1 MTLKKRKQNFEMFV
15 KALIGYLALLFL
27 LSGISNADVFKVKI
41 NDKTEL
47 IPAFR
52 EAKTLYIS
60 LPDLLNLLKIDF
72 NSDTINNRLTFKVSN
87 YTFKLT
93 SENPYIVVSSENETR
108 VFQLPL
114 EVISGAGKIY
124 VPVKY
129 FSEIF
134 SRYFPYNFKFD
145 EKSNSIIVSIPTPA
159 DVKLPKFDV
168 YRVEF
173 DKRSNGYLLRILT
186 ARKITD
192 YEVWLGRNNWLY
204 ITIVNASVDISE
216 LKKVS
221 FSELFSDVEIIPYSQ
236 SVQLSFKL
244 KPRIKHYEVVPN
256 KDGTDIL
263 IALYTDEKTSNLEDV
278 KRKFLLDVVVIDPG
292 HGGKDPGA
300 IGVYG
305 TYEKDIT
312 LGVAR
317 KLRTLLENSGL
328 KVIMTRESDE
338 FVELYKRGQIA
349 NSNGGKLFISL
360 HCNSMPYKPH
370 GANGFEVYIL
380 RPGKTEDA
388 IRIAERENAVIKL
401 EENYEE
407 RYKHLT
413 DESYILTAMA
423 HNVYVKNSER
433 FAEIL
438 SIEAKR
444 TLDIKVNGVNQA
456 GFYVLVGASMP
467 SVLVEMAYLSNPEEE
482 KYLRS
487 ETNQWKIARTIF
499 NAVKKF
505 KEEYESSITD

>member
-1 MTLKKRKQNFEMFV
+1 MARLLKCLLIFALMFE
-15 KALIGYLALLFL
+15 
-27 LSGISNADVFKVKI
+27 ISIADVFKVKI
-41 NDKTEL
+41 NDKVEL

-52 EAKTLYIS
+52 EAKTLYVS
-60 LPDLLNLLKIDF
+60 LPDLLNHLKI
-72 NSDTINNRLTFKVSN
+72 NYTLDTLSNRIIFSISGN
-87 YTFKLT
+87 TFKLT
-93 SENPYIVVSSENETR
+93 AENPFIVVSSDREDK
-108 VFQLPL
+108 VFQIPV
-114 EVISGAGKIY
+114 EVISGSGKIF
-124 VPVKY
+124 VPIKY
-129 FSEIF
+129 FAEIF
-134 SRYFPYNFKFD
+134 GSYFSGDFRFD
-145 EKSNSIIVSIPTPA
+145 EKSNMLIIMNTSS
-159 DVKLPKFDV
+159 DVVKPRFDV
-168 YRVEF
+168 YGLKV

-186 ARKITD
+186 TRKISD
-192 YEVWLGRNNWLY
+192 YEVWLGRDNWFY
-204 ITIVNASVDISE
+204 ITIANASVDVSGISN
-216 LKKVS
+216 LS
-221 FSELFSDVEIIPYSQ
+221 FPNFVSDVKVIPYSQ
-236 SVQLSFKL
+236 SVQISLKL
-244 KPRIKHYEVVPN
+244 KEKIKDYEVIPSREV
-256 KDGTDIL
+256 TDIL
-263 IALYTDEKTSNLEDV
+263 ISLYVDESISRMENF

-312 LGVAR
+312 IAVAK
-317 KLRTLLENSGL
+317 KLKSLIESQGI
-328 KVIMTRESDE
+328 KVVMTRDSDE

-370 GANGFEVYIL
+370 SASGFEVYIL

-423 HNVYVKNSER
+423 HNVYVKSSER

-438 SIEAKR
+438 NNEAKK
-444 TLDIKVNGVNQA
+444 TLDIKVNGVSQA

-467 SVLVEMAYLSNPEEE
+467 SVLIEMGYLSNPEEE

-487 ETNQWKIARTIF
+487 EIGQWKIARIIF

-505 KEEYESSITD
+505 KKEYEATIAD

>member
-1 MTLKKRKQNFEMFV
+1 MIRKFI
-15 KALIGYLALLFL
+15 KYLLLFFIAIE
-27 LSGISNADVFKVKI
+27 ISKSDVFKVKI
-41 NDKTEL
+41 NDKVEL

-52 EAKTLYIS
+52 EARTLYIS
-60 LPDLLNLLKIDF
+60 LPDLLNLLKIEYTA
-72 NSDTINNRLTFKVSN
+72 DTVNGFIQFKISEH
-87 YTFKLT
+87 TFKLF
-93 SENPYIVVSSENETR
+93 SENPFIVISSGNETK
-108 VFQLPL
+108 VIQLPV
-114 EVISGAGKIY
+114 EVVSGAGKIF

-134 SRYFPYNFKFD
+134 KRYFQNEFNFD
-145 EKSNSIIVSIPTPA
+145 EKNNLIIASTPTPKSITPA
-159 DVKLPKFDV
+159 PPAFDV
-168 YRVEF
+168 YDVAIDR
-173 DKRSNGYLLRILT
+173 RSNGYLLRIKT
-186 ARKITD
+186 ARKIKD
-192 YEVWLGRNNWLY
+192 YEIWLGQNNWLY
-204 ITIVNASVDISE
+204 ITIANAKINISKIKKLSAPNLVSKIE
-216 LKKVS
+216 L
-221 FSELFSDVEIIPYSQ
+221 IPYGS

-244 KPRIKHYEVVPN
+244 IPKIKHYEVIVD
-256 KDGTDIL
+256 KDTDDIL
-263 IALYTDEKTSNLEDV
+263 IALYTDETRSNLENV
-278 KRKFLLDVVVIDPG
+278 KKKFLIDVVVIDPG

-305 TYEKDIT
+305 TQEKDIT
-312 LGVAR
+312 LAIAK
-317 KLRTLLENSGL
+317 KLKTLIEKLNV
-328 KVIMTRESDE
+328 KVVMTREEDE

-349 NSNGGKLFISL
+349 NSNNGKLFISI

-370 GANGFEVYIL
+370 PASGFEVYIL

-423 HNVYVKNSER
+423 RNVYVKYSER

-438 SIEAKR
+438 NNEAKNSMN
-444 TLDIKVNGVNQA
+444 IKVNGVSQA

-467 SVLVEMAYLSNPEEE
+467 SVLIETAYLSNPQDE

-487 ETNQWKIARTIF
+487 EAKQWEIARIIF

-505 KEEYESSITD
+505 KEEYESSIAD